1 MAPTPIAAEPR
12 AVQAK
17 VPEHVPAPEMEEPA
31 SGKDEYATGVDEPAV
46 IEHEPVVKAERPPAM
61 TPEPGAASKAAK
73 APMSIHSIDLS
84 SILGE
89 DHEREQAAA
98 SRESSEVD
106 LSDFLGGMK
115 DDAPSGR
122 ETPKKQAADIES
134 VLKGIRKGASRDSS
148 PETAE
153 EQLKLA
159 DTYVQMG
166 MPEDAIKALELAS
179 QSLRHRFR
187 AGAMIAKIHRDN
199 GDMVR
204 AIEWY
209 ERAAEAPSSEPSALH
224 ALLYD
229 LATALEANGENAR
242 ALAVFLELQA
252 EAGDYRD
259 LPAKLEHLTAEL
271 KG

>member
-1 MAPTPIAAEPR
+1 MAPTPISAEPR
-12 AVQAK
+12 AVHAK
-17 VPEHVPAPEMEEPA
+17 VPEPAPIAKVEEPA
-31 SGKDEYATGVDEPAV
+31 TGADEYDGAMATMDEPPAKV
-46 IEHEPVVKAERPPAM
+46 TPPAPQIK
-61 TPEPGAASKAAK
+61 TTK
-73 APMSIHSIDLS
+73 APLSIHAIDLS

-89 DHEREQAAA
+89 EDGREQQAA

-115 DDAPSGR
+115 DEAPSG
-122 ETPKKQAADIES
+122 PQKPAANIES
-134 VLKGIRKGASRDSS
+134 VLKGIREDASRDSS
-148 PETAE
+148 PDTAE
-153 EQLKLA
+153 QHLKLA

-166 MPEDAIKALELAS
+166 MPEDAIKALDVAS
-179 QSLRHRFR
+179 RSLRHRFR

-209 ERAAEAPSSEPSALH
+209 ERAADAPSSEPSAHH

-271 KG
+271 RG

>member
-1 MAPTPIAAEPR
+1 MAPTPISAEPR
-12 AVQAK
+12 AVHAK
-17 VPEHVPAPEMEEPA
+17 VPEPAPIAKVEEPA
-31 SGKDEYATGVDEPAV
+31 TGADEYDGAMATMDEPPAKV
-46 IEHEPVVKAERPPAM
+46 SVTPPAPPIK
-61 TPEPGAASKAAK
+61 TTK
-73 APMSIHSIDLS
+73 APLSIHAIDLS

-89 DHEREQAAA
+89 EDGREQQAA

-115 DDAPSGR
+115 DEAASAPQK
-122 ETPKKQAADIES
+122 PAANIES
-134 VLKGIRKGASRDSS
+134 VLKGIREDASRDSS

-153 EQLKLA
+153 QQLRLA
-159 DTYVQMG
+159 GDYVQMG
-166 MPEDAIKALELAS
+166 MPEDAIKALEDAS
-179 QSLRHRFR
+179 RSLRHRFR

-209 ERAAEAPSSEPSALH
+209 ERAADAPSSEPSAHH

-271 KG
+271 RG